1 MKYLVPYDFSPIG
14 NNAVKHALRLCKVT
28 GGDIFILHIVKNK
41 NDFKEKEKQLKSY
54 VSGLE
59 INGDF
64 HVSSHV
70 VIGSIFTD
78 IGKIAEYHGADLVVM
93 GTHGVDALQKIFG
106 SNSVK
111 IITHSV
117 VPFVV
122 AQESADMKSIKKI
135 AMPMSFASESI
146 QVLRLAVDI
155 SKAFDAEIHL
165 IGRKQGD
172 EWMEHKVKANIIIAE
187 KFMNKNKV
195 RHSFEIADVSKS
207 DFIQYIND
215 YSAANQVDLLA
226 TTYYSDS
233 IMPMF
238 EKFVQQLIVNPN
250 HIPVLC
256 VNAQS
261 MTKVSSQFSFI
272 TV

>member
-14 NNAVKHALRLCKVT
+14 NNAVKNALRLCKVT

-41 NDFKEKEKQLKSY
+41 DEFKEKEKQLKAY
-54 VSGLE
+54 VSSLDFS
-59 INGDF
+59 GDI
-64 HVSSHV
+64 HITSHV
-70 VIGSIFTD
+70 VVGTIFED

-117 VPFVV
+117 VPFVIT
-122 AQESADMKSIKKI
+122 QELADMKQIKKI
-135 AMPMSFASESI
+135 VMPVSFASESI

-165 IGRKQGD
+165 IGRKQND
-172 EWMEHKVKANIIIAE
+172 EWIKHKVQSNIVVAE
-187 KFMNKNKV
+187 QYMAKNKV
-195 RHSFEIADVSKS
+195 RHSFEIAEVPKS
-207 DFIQYIND
+207 DFIEYIFD
-215 YSAANQVDLLA
+215 YCAKNEVDLMA
-226 TTYYSDS
+226 ATYYSDS
-233 IMPMF
+233 IFPMF
-238 EKFVQQLIVNPN
+238 EKFVQQLITNPS

-261 MTKVSSQFSFI
+261 MTKVTSQYSFI